1 MIIETARR
9 KLMVA
14 TVPRDIESALDD
26 RHEGSEQSIVLL
38 QPVTWQTYQALLSDL
53 GDHRA
58 ARLSYDRGIL
68 EIKMPSKLH
77 ELVNRLLERI
87 ITTLT
92 EELDLNVVSLGS
104 TRFDQESEDQGVEPD
119 SCFYIQNADRLDPMD
134 PQPPQDF
141 PPDLVVEV
149 DITSSSRSRL
159 PIYQA
164 MGVPEI
170 WCYNRKGLTILRW
183 DAAGYQSCEMSE
195 VFPFLSAEMLSEWV
209 TQGRQSQNH
218 NLLIKVVRDRVR
230 QEI

>member
-1 MIIETARR
+1 
-9 KLMVA
+9 MVA
-14 TVPRDIESALDD
+14 TVPRDIESVLDD
-26 RHEGSEQSIVLL
+26 RDAGSERSVVSL

-53 GDHRA
+53 GDHRS
-58 ARLSYDRGIL
+58 ARLSYDHGTL

-92 EELDLNVVSLGS
+92 EELELNVVSLGS
-104 TRFDQESEDQGVEPD
+104 TRFDQESADQGVEPD
-119 SCFYIQNADRLDPMD
+119 SCFYIQNADRVDPMD
-134 PQPPQDF
+134 TQPPQDF

-170 WCYNRKGLTILRW
+170 WCYKRDSLTILRW
-183 DAAGYQSCEMSE
+183 DAAGYQTCETSG
-195 VFPFLSAEMLSEWV
+195 VFPWLSAAMLSDWV
-209 TQGRQSQNH
+209 AQGRRSQNQ
-218 NLLIKVVRDRVR
+218 NVLIKAVRDRVR
-230 QEI
+230 QAID

>member
-1 MIIETARR
+1 
-9 KLMVA
+9 MVA
-14 TVPRDIESALDD
+14 TVPRDIESVLDD
-26 RHEGSEQSIVLL
+26 RDDGAQRSVVSL

-58 ARLSYDRGIL
+58 ARLSYDRGTL

-92 EELDLNVVSLGS
+92 EELALNVVSLGS
-104 TRFDQESEDQGVEPD
+104 TRFDQESADQGVEPD
-119 SCFYIQNADRLDPMD
+119 SCFYIQNAERIDPMD
-134 PQPPQDF
+134 TQPPQDF

-170 WCYNRKGLTILRW
+170 WCYKRDSLTILRW
-183 DAAGYQSCEMSE
+183 DAAGYQTCETSE
-195 VFPFLSAEMLSEWV
+195 IFPWLSAAMLSDWV
-209 TQGRQSQNH
+209 AQGRRSSNQNV
-218 NLLIKVVRDRVR
+218 LIKAVRDRVR
-230 QEI
+230 QAID